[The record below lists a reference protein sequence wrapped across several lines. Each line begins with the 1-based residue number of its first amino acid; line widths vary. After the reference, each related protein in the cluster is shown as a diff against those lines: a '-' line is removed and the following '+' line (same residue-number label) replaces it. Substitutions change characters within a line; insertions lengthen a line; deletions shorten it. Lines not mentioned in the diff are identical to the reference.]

1 MENSGL
7 TEIFSKL
14 KNNLL
19 FTISDKT

>member
-1 MENSGL
+1 MENSDL